1 MRIPPERCTAPLRF
15 FRFTG
20 SDDDCK
26 MGEMFFFF
34 KFCSHIFVT
43 HKSFEMAFDSI
54 DLISANA
61 DVPFSNII
69 KKCKTNFQ
77 FKLKNAQC
85 SYFIFQKFEIEKK
98 KN

>member
-1 MRIPPERCTAPLRF
+1 
-15 FRFTG
+15 
-20 SDDDCK
+20 
-26 MGEMFFFF
+26 
-34 KFCSHIFVT
+34 
-43 HKSFEMAFDSI
+43 MAFDSI

-69 KKCKTNFQ
+69 TKFKTNFQ

-98 KN
+98 KELMDVIRRHYYYYYYWKCFEFQIIWPL